1 MALKT
6 PLFNRLAII
15 GVGLI
20 GSSIARAARAQGA
33 VREIVATARSL
44 ATRRRVAELGLAD
57 QVVEGNGAA
66 AAGADLVIACVPVGA
81 CGEVAKEIAPHL
93 TPGAIVSDVG
103 SVKAAIVR
111 DMAPHLP
118 VGVHFVP
125 AHPVAG
131 TEHSGP
137 DAGFAELFV
146 GRWCILTPP
155 DGTDAAAADKL
166 AAFWRLLGAN
176 VETMAPEHH
185 DLVLAI
191 TSHLPHLIAYTIVG
205 TADEL
210 AEVTRSEVLK
220 FSAGG
225 FRDFTRIAASDPT
238 MWRDVFLAN
247 KDAVLEMLGTF
258 NEDLS
263 QLTRAIR
270 RGDGDALFEHFKRTR
285 AIRRGIV
292 EIGQDSPAPD
302 FGRAHPGL
310 PAAPLPRPYA
320 ASDDN

>member
-1 MALKT
+1 MSQR
-6 PLFNRLAII
+6 PLPFERLALI

-20 GSSIARAARAQGA
+20 GSSIARAARAQNA
-33 VREIVATARSL
+33 ARSIVATARSA
-44 ATRRRVAELGLAD
+44 ATRRRVIELGLAD
-57 QVVEGNGAA
+57 QVVETNAEA
-66 AAGADLVIACVPVGA
+66 VENADLVIVCVPVGQSGA
-81 CGEVAKEIAPHL
+81 VAAEIAARL
-93 TPGAIVSDVG
+93 KPGAILSDAG
-103 SVKAAIVR
+103 SVKASVLR
-111 DMAPHLP
+111 DMAPHVP
-118 VGVHFVP
+118 QGVHFIP

-146 GRWCILTPP
+146 DRWCILTPP
-155 DGTDAAAADKL
+155 PGAEPAAVARL
-166 AAFWRLLGAN
+166 AAFWRALGAN
-176 VETMAPEHH
+176 VESMSAEHH

-210 AEVTRSEVLK
+210 GSVTRSEVLK

-238 MWRDVFLAN
+238 MWRDVFLHN

-258 NEDLS
+258 NEDLA

-270 RGDGDALFEHFKRTR
+270 RGDGQTLFDLFSRTR

-292 EIGQDSPAPD
+292 EIGQDIEAPD
-302 FGRAHPGL
+302 FGRPHP
-310 PAAPLPRPYA
+310 AQSALPRPYA
-320 ASDDN
+320 ADND

>member
-1 MALKT
+1 MSA
-6 PLFNRLAII
+6 PPVVERLALI
-15 GVGLI
+15 GTGLI

-33 VREIVATARSL
+33 ARSIVATARSG

-57 QVVEGNGAA
+57 QVVETAA
-66 AAGADLVIACVPVGA
+66 AAVEGADLVIVSIPVGA
-81 CGEVAKEIAPHL
+81 CGAVAEEIGPHL
-93 TPGAIVSDVG
+93 KPGAIVSDVG
-103 SVKAAIVR
+103 SVKASVLR
-111 DMAPHLP
+111 DMAPYLP
-118 VGVHFVP
+118 PGVHFVP

-131 TEHSGP
+131 TENSGP
-137 DAGFAELFV
+137 DAGFAELFID
-146 GRWCILTPP
+146 RWCILTPP
-155 DGTDAAAADKL
+155 PDADAAAVQRL
-166 AAFWRLLGAN
+166 TAFWQRLGAK
-176 VETMAPEHH
+176 VESMSAEHH
-185 DLVLAI
+185 DLVLAV

-210 AEVTRSEVLK
+210 GEVTRSEVLQ

-238 MWRDVFLAN
+238 MWRDVFLYN

-263 QLTRAIR
+263 KLTRAIR
-270 RGDGDALFEHFKRTR
+270 RGDGDTLFQHFSRTR

-302 FGRAHPGL
+302 FGRPHPAL
-310 PAAPLPRPYA
+310 PQAAVPRPYA
-320 ASDDN
+320 ADTE

>member
-1 MALKT
+1 VTSEPQFKRIAL
-6 PLFNRLAII
+6 I
-15 GVGLI
+15 GFGLI
-20 GSSIARAARAQGA
+20 GGSIARAARAQGL
-33 VREIVATARSL
+33 VGDIVATARS
-44 ATRRRVAELGLAD
+44 AKTRARVAELGIVD
-57 QVVEGNGAA
+57 SVVATNAEAVRD
-66 AAGADLVIACVPVGA
+66 ADLVILCIPVGA
-81 CGEVAKEIAPHL
+81 CGPVAQEIAAHL
-93 TPGAIVSDVG
+93 KPGAIVSDVG
-103 SVKAAIVR
+103 SVKGAVVR

-118 VGVHFVP
+118 ASAHFVP

-137 DAGFAELFV
+137 DSGFAELFIN
-146 GRWCILTPP
+146 RWCILTPP
-155 DGTDAAAADKL
+155 EGTDPGAVAKLRDFWAAM
-166 AAFWRLLGAN
+166 GAK
-176 VETMAPEHH
+176 VEVMTPDHH

-210 AEVTRSEVLK
+210 AKVTSSEVIK

-258 NEDLS
+258 TEDLS
-263 QLTRAIR
+263 KLTRAIR
-270 RGDGDALFEHFKRTR
+270 RGDGEALFEHFTRTR

-292 EIGQDSPAPD
+292 EIGQDSAAAD
-302 FGRAHPGL
+302 FGRPHANL
-310 PAAPLPRPYA
+310 EKKT
-320 ASDDN
+320 D